1 MITINLQMCLI
12 FIKITLSISR
22 KDNCWNN
29 AVAESFIKSIKTE
42 LIYGNKLMN
51 KEQTKLEIFEYI
63 EIWCNIKK
71 GIRL

>member
-1 MITINLQMCLI
+1 MCLI